1 MSPGNVVRFRGKKHM
16 TTDSLRTPL
25 ILTPIGSYQWQVCTH
40 SWRVELSSGRD
51 VIIPIGFVT
60 DLASV
65 PRLFWPICPPYGKHL
80 EAAVLHDFLIRNDWS
95 REKADREFMHAMRKA
110 GVKRW
115 RRMVMF
121 WAVRAW
127 AILSGKG

>member
-1 MSPGNVVRFRGKKHM
+1 MSGISDNGQLLLSPGGAYQWTVVRA
-16 TTDSLRTPL
+16 
-25 ILTPIGSYQWQVCTH
+25 
-40 SWRVELSSGRD
+40 WRYAMAGQD
-51 VIIPIGFVT
+51 VHIIVPAGFQS

-65 PRLFWPICPPYGKHL
+65 PRLFWAIVPPYGKHL
-80 EAAVLHDFLIRNDWS
+80 EASIMHDYLCYSGWS
-95 REKADREFMHAMRKA
+95 RAKADREFLHAMKRA

-127 AILSGKG
+127 AIATGKG